1 MQALI
6 HLTQSNE
13 PRSQMKIKKIKSAKG
28 AQKLYKNLKVMR
40 GMIVAM
46 ADRSM
51 LLLSLNKCDKKS
63 RTVKQRLLK

>member
-28 AQKLYKNLKVMR
+28 AQKLFKSLKVMR

-46 ADRSM
+46 VDRSM
-51 LLLSLNKCDKKS
+51 LLLSLNK
-63 RTVKQRLLK
+63 